1 MIALLGQLLVSL
13 LGWFFDGS
21 RTVKID
27 RTGAV
32 LNLDRDEL
40 SGKDLGL

>member
-1 MIALLGQLLVSL
+1 MWAILGQLMVAF

-21 RTVKID
+21 RTVKVD

>member
-1 MIALLGQLLVSL
+1 MVAVIVQLFVGL
-13 LGWFFDGS
+13 LGWLFDGS

-27 RTGAV
+27 RTRSVEG
-32 LNLDRDEL
+32 LDRDEL